1 MHGLRRAARACFCR
15 SVSVSATGACAEL
28 ERGGTVS
35 TFKPFDLLEASG
47 HAAVAARDAL
57 GGAVPDVCLFF
68 TSMADGANLQQLP
81 DVLYRALGR
90 RVLLFGGEAPPGVA
104 GGFLQGLPAVSLL
117 CLSLGERARAHAL
130 RVDATGALPTVDG
143 LDWED
148 AVSRPPER
156 SPGVV
161 LLGSAQFDPTPLLS
175 RLDLAMPFAP
185 KVGGTLPSLAL
196 YAGDAAGGGEW
207 RSGGAAGLVLDGDVA
222 LDAVVSQ
229 GAVGLGEEL
238 TITATDERWITE
250 LDGLDVVE
258 AVRQR
263 AGVSEIPPES
273 QLFVG
278 VGVDSTSTVDG
289 AARVSRAAG
298 GLTDYVV
305 RAPIAIERE
314 RGILLPV
321 SPELLQPGRRVR
333 FHAFG
338 AIQAQDELRRQ
349 CGLLRDQLGE
359 DQPAGALMIPCAAR
373 GMQLFGDCGVEE
385 SIVREVLQ
393 QPDLPL
399 AGFFAGGELG
409 PCGLRTYTHTFTT
422 AMAVLRA
429 R

>member
-117 CLSLGERARAHAL
+117 CLSLGERARAHML
-130 RVDATGALPTVDG
+130 HIDAAGALPTVDG
-143 LDWED
+143 LEWED
-148 AVSRPPER
+148 LVSRPPER

-161 LLGSAQFDPTPLLS
+161 LLGSARFDPTPLLS

-196 YAGDAAGGGEW
+196 YAGGEW
-207 RSGGAAGLVLDGDVA
+207 RSGGAAGLVLDGEVA

-229 GAVGLGEEL
+229 GAVGLGDEL

-250 LDGLDVVE
+250 LDGLDVVD

-278 VGVDSTSTVDG
+278 VGVDSTATVG
-289 AARVSRAAG
+289 AAGVPPAAG
-298 GLTDYVV
+298 GLSEYVV

-349 CGLLRDQLGE
+349 CRLLRDQLGE
-359 DQPAGALMIPCAAR
+359 GQAAGALMVPCAAR